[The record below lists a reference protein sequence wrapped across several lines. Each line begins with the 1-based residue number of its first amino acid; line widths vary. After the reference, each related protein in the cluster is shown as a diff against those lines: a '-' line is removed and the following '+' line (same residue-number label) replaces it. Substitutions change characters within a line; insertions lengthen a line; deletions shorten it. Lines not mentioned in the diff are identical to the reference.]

1 MAFLRIE
8 DFDPHY
14 KDAFDGEE
22 IIGLDVYSDVQE
34 EKIGSI
40 TDILV
45 DESGHFRY
53 FVVDLGFW
61 IFGKTILLPVGR
73 SRIDYQSQRVYT
85 NGLTKEQA
93 THLPSYQHLETKG
106 YDYEE
111 QVRTTYRL
119 PYMGEVPI
127 RSDQEYIM
135 PNTSEIQSAPV
146 LDWKTINP
154 DHYSYDLE
162 PSLYRLNER
171 DHQQLKRYEERL
183 IAHNSLNKS
192 HSIIR

>member
-8 DFDPHY
+8 DFDQNY
-14 KDAFDGEE
+14 KDAFDGKD
-22 IIGLDVYSDVQE
+22 IIGWELYSDIQE

-40 TDILV
+40 SDILV

-53 FVVDLGFW
+53 FVVDLGLW

-73 SRIDYQSQRVYT
+73 SRIDYQSHRVYT
-85 NGLTKEQA
+85 NGLTKDQA
-93 THLPSYQHLETKG
+93 EHLPTYDHLETKG

-111 QVRTTYRL
+111 QVRKVYRL

-127 RSDQEYIM
+127 RSDQEYVM
-135 PNTSEIQSAPV
+135 PNTSEINSAPV
-146 LDWKTINP
+146 LDWRDVNP
-154 DHYSYDLE
+154 DHYSYDAE
-162 PSLYRLNER
+162 PGLYRLNER

-183 IAHNSLNKS
+183 IANNSLKRS
-192 HSIIR
+192 HSVIR